1 MKMGSNKLKIG
12 NVSLDGNIVL
22 APMAGVCNAAFRTII
37 KEMGTGLIYGPAI
50 SSALQ
55 RAGSRFNLH
64 GNGECKRYFL

>member
-22 APMAGVCNAAFRTII
+22 APMAGVT
-37 KEMGTGLIYGPAI
+37 GPAI

-55 RAGSRFNLH
+55 RAGSGFNLY